1 MQTEVMRYY
10 GLARP
15 PVDLGFFETE
25 HHAQLTHDLKTAIT
39 GGRLIALT
47 ATIGSG
53 KTVLTRRLREELE
66 REGRVIVSRAL
77 SLEKAKISVPLLVAA
92 LFYDLS
98 SEKTVSIPSQ
108 SERRERDLQELFRK
122 AKRPVALFVDD
133 AHDLHPKTLTAL
145 KRLVELV
152 TEGGGQLAVI
162 LVGHPKLRNDLKRP
176 LMEEIGDRTTVFE
189 FGGLRDRQRDYIDW
203 ALRTALSPG
212 IEPDAVLTEDAA
224 ILLAAKLKTPLQIGR
239 HLVRAFEA
247 GFEASVKPIDAA
259 TVEGVLSRQIDDLE
273 PQLTR
278 HGYDTKSLADQF
290 DAKPAEIRQ
299 LLRGGLD
306 PARARELTDDMRAAV
321 RHNDEVGSTSALAR
335 LHEQRIVSRGD
346 LPRHG
351 VTHRHELDDLAGCE
365 LNLCRCAERAPDLD
379 HVSIGVIDL
388 ADTSIRTA
396 LRRRLRHRRRC
407 RHGADRRG
415 QKQDGLHRVG
425 TSTSAR
431 YVLT

>member
-25 HHAQLTHDLKTAIT
+25 HHTQLAHDLKTAIS

-66 REGRVIVSRAL
+66 RDGRVIVSRAL
-77 SLEKAKISVPLLVAA
+77 SLEKAKISVPLLVSA

-98 SEKTVSIPSQ
+98 ADKTVSIPSQ
-108 SERRERDLQELFRK
+108 SERRERDLIELFRK

-189 FGGLRDRQRDYIDW
+189 FGGLRNRQRDFIDW
-203 ALRTALSPG
+203 ALRAALSPG
-212 IEPDAVLTEDAA
+212 IEPEEVLADDAA
-224 ILLAAKLKTPLQIGR
+224 ILLAARLKTPLQIGR

-247 GFEASVKPIDAA
+247 GFDASVKPVDAA
-259 TVEGVLSRQIDDLE
+259 TIDSILSRQIDDLE

-278 HGYDTKSLADQF
+278 HGYDTRMLAEQF
-290 DAKPAEIRQ
+290 DAKPAEIRK

-306 PARARELTDDMRAAV
+306 PVRTRELTDEMRAA
-321 RHNDEVGSTSALAR
+321 G
-335 LHEQRIVSRGD
+335 
-346 LPRHG
+346 LP
-351 VTHRHELDDLAGCE
+351 L
-365 LNLCRCAERAPDLD
+365 
-379 HVSIGVIDL
+379 
-388 ADTSIRTA
+388 
-396 LRRRLRHRRRC
+396 
-407 RHGADRRG
+407 
-415 QKQDGLHRVG
+415 
-425 TSTSAR
+425 
-431 YVLT
+431 